1 MTTIRQLIQSS
12 PKRANEL
19 FAKLVDTSETAVKTR
34 DRLFSELKDELELQ
48 AELEEQHLFPALKKH
63 KETKGLVAEALNDNR
78 QTRKL
83 LAELERTPK
92 DSEAFGAK
100 VAELRKAFQQH
111 VRDEKKEFL
120 PAVVKALSDEE
131 ASTVVEK
138 IEDEKAQVEAAQR
151 AEADERRAKTKRV
164 REEAEAERE
173 REEAKAKRE
182 REQAEAKREREQ
194 AEAANAAKGKAK
206 ADAERVQKGTVAAQ
220 AEASAVVGKSDDENE
235 QSEAVRRPEAERGM
249 AGSASQATDIVEVG
263 AQVAQQG
270 AKVMRFATRAGADAA
285 DEISKAV
292 RAATGS
298 QETQEAERETD
309 AASAMVA
316 LINEQARHA
325 MQAAIAVGRARTP
338 AEVAKAQSDFIAGSF
353 KRMGRFNDR
362 YLAFVRGGMG
372 IVSRPSGKL

>member
-48 AELEEQHLFPALKKH
+48 AELEEQHLFPVLKKH

-100 VAELRKAFQQH
+100 VAELKKAFQQH

-151 AEADERRAKTKRV
+151 AEADERRARPS
-164 REEAEAERE
+164 ASAS
-173 REEAKAKRE
+173 KRE
-182 REQAEAKREREQ
+182 REQAQ
-194 AEAANAAKGKAK
+194 
-206 ADAERVQKGTVAAQ
+206 
-220 AEASAVVGKSDDENE
+220 
-235 QSEAVRRPEAERGM
+235 
-249 AGSASQATDIVEVG
+249 
-263 AQVAQQG
+263 
-270 AKVMRFATRAGADAA
+270 
-285 DEISKAV
+285 
-292 RAATGS
+292 
-298 QETQEAERETD
+298 
-309 AASAMVA
+309 
-316 LINEQARHA
+316 
-325 MQAAIAVGRARTP
+325 
-338 AEVAKAQSDFIAGSF
+338 
-353 KRMGRFNDR
+353 
-362 YLAFVRGGMG
+362 
-372 IVSRPSGKL
+372 